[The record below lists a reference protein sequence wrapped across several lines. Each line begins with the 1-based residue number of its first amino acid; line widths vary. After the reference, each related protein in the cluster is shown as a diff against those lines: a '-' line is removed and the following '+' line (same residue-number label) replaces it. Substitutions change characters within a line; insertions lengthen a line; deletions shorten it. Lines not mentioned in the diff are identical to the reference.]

1 MPRVFLGS
9 LALCVFAVACGGP
22 GAGERVAGSDAMTAP
37 QATDELEEAPDF
49 TIATLGGDTFTLSDG
64 ELPTVLNFWAPW

>member
-1 MPRVFLGS
+1 MPRLLLGS
-9 LALCVFAVACGGP
+9 LALCVLAVACGG
-22 GAGERVAGSDAMTAP
+22 AGSGEPVAGSDAMAPP
-37 QATDELEEAPDF
+37 QATDELEEVPDF